1 MCVHQIHKVQWS
13 KPKSRKVS
21 RTIIQNTRN
30 MRIHKLIKNTALLA
44 MAFPL
49 ALFTSC
55 SDGHEDDI
63 TDSDGGT
70 EVTNDYT
77 ATTNVKNA
85 VITDEIEGKSVNKSI
100 TIYEDFN
107 HRYILH
113 LDEGDIEFVHYTRQ
127 DGSWYNNCNYHD
139 EYIDDVTDQSGIIN
153 CGKVSSIDEIETKSA
168 WYIYGSTLRL
178 PDDCHSS
185 ATVQPYN
192 GYSCAFITEDG
203 LINNMRIFVTEYTLD
218 SRGRL
223 ESINIEYQLF

>member
-1 MCVHQIHKVQWS
+1 
-13 KPKSRKVS
+13 
-21 RTIIQNTRN
+21 

-85 VITDEIEGKSVNKSI
+85 VITDEIEGTSVNKSI

-113 LDEGDIEFVHYTRQ
+113 LDEGDIEFVHYTRR
-127 DGSWYNNCNYHD
+127 DGSWYDNCERFQGQKY
-139 EYIDDVTDQSGIIN
+139 DDATNQSCIIN
-153 CGKVSSIDEIETKSA
+153 CGKVSSIDEIETKSG
-168 WYIYGSTLRL
+168 WNIYGSTLRL
-178 PDDCHSS
+178 PDNRYSS

>member
-1 MCVHQIHKVQWS
+1 
-13 KPKSRKVS
+13 
-21 RTIIQNTRN
+21 

-63 TDSDGGT
+63 TDSDGDT

-85 VITDEIEGKSVNKSI
+85 VITDEYEYIEGEPVHKSI

-107 HRYILH
+107 HRYILQ
-113 LDEGDIEFVHYTRQ
+113 LVDGDIEFVHYTRK
-127 DGSWYNNCNYHD
+127 DGSWYNNNRNKNGI
-139 EYIDDVTDQSGIIN
+139 YIDDYTDQSGIIN

>member
-1 MCVHQIHKVQWS
+1 
-13 KPKSRKVS
+13 
-21 RTIIQNTRN
+21 

-63 TDSDGGT
+63 TDSDGDT

-85 VITDEIEGKSVNKSI
+85 VITDEYNGLEFVHKSI

-107 HRYILH
+107 HRYILY
-113 LDEGDIEFVHYTRQ
+113 LDDGDIEFVHYTRR
-127 DGSWYNNCNYHD
+127 DGSWYNNCDSYGKD
-139 EYIDDVTDQSGIIN
+139 CDDFTNQSGIIN
-153 CGKVSSIDEIETKSA
+153 CGKVSSIDEIETKIA
-168 WYIYGSTLRL
+168 WHLYKDNLCI
-178 PDDCHSS
+178 DNACHSS

>member
-1 MCVHQIHKVQWS
+1 
-13 KPKSRKVS
+13 
-21 RTIIQNTRN
+21 
-30 MRIHKLIKNTALLA
+30 MRIHKLIRNTALLA

-63 TDSDGGT
+63 TDSGGGT

-85 VITDEIEGKSVNKSI
+85 VITDEYNGLEYVHKSI

-107 HRYILH
+107 HRYILQ
-113 LDEGDIEFVHYTRQ
+113 LDDGNIEFVHYTRR
-127 DGSWYNNCNYHD
+127 DGSWHNNCSDYYGKKD
-139 EYIDDVTDQSGIIN
+139 YDDVTNQSGIIN
-153 CGKVSSIDEIETKSA
+153 CGKVSSIEEIETKIA
-168 WYIYGSTLRL
+168 WYLNRDTHYI
-178 PDDCHSS
+178 DNACHSA

-203 LINNMRIFVTEYTLD
+203 LINNMRIFVTDYTLD

>member
-1 MCVHQIHKVQWS
+1 
-13 KPKSRKVS
+13 
-21 RTIIQNTRN
+21 
-30 MRIHKLIKNTALLA
+30 MRIHKLIRNTALLA

-85 VITDEIEGKSVNKSI
+85 VITDEYDYIEGSI

-107 HRYILH
+107 HRYILY
-113 LDEGDIEFVHYTRQ
+113 LDDGDIEFVHYTRR
-127 DGSWYNNCNYHD
+127 DGSWYNNCRNYNTD
-139 EYIDDVTDQSGIIN
+139 IDDSTNQSGIIN
-153 CGKVSSIDEIETKSA
+153 CGKVSSIDEIETKIA
-168 WYIYGSTLRL
+168 WYLYYDTHRIS
-178 PDDCHSS
+178 DDCHSS

-203 LINNMRIFVTEYTLD
+203 FINNMRIFVTEYTLD
-218 SRGRL
+218 SFGKL

>member
-1 MCVHQIHKVQWS
+1 
-13 KPKSRKVS
+13 
-21 RTIIQNTRN
+21 

-85 VITDEIEGKSVNKSI
+85 VITDEYNNEGESVQKSI

-107 HRYILH
+107 HRYILY
-113 LDEGDIEFVHYTRQ
+113 LDDGDIEFVHYTRI
-127 DGSWYNNCNYHD
+127 DGDWYNNCERFGH
-139 EYIDDVTDQSGIIN
+139 ERDDITDQSGIIN
-153 CGKVSSIDEIETKSA
+153 CGKVSSIDEIETKLE
-168 WYIYGSTLRL
+168 WYLYGNTYCIY
-178 PDDCHSS
+178 DACHSS

>member
-1 MCVHQIHKVQWS
+1 
-13 KPKSRKVS
+13 
-21 RTIIQNTRN
+21 

-85 VITDEIEGKSVNKSI
+85 VITDEYEYIEGSI

-107 HRYILH
+107 HRYILY
-113 LDEGDIEFVHYTRQ
+113 LDDGDIEFVHYTRK
-127 DGSWYNNCNYHD
+127 DGSWYNNCKSYTTD
-139 EYIDDVTDQSGIIN
+139 IDDRTNQSGIIN
-153 CGKVSSIDEIETKSA
+153 CGKVSSIEEIETKIA
-168 WYIYGSTLRL
+168 WYLYRDTHRIS
-178 PDDCHSS
+178 DDCHSS

-203 LINNMRIFVTEYTLD
+203 LINNMRIFVTDYTLD
-218 SRGRL
+218 SFGKL

>member
-1 MCVHQIHKVQWS
+1 
-13 KPKSRKVS
+13 
-21 RTIIQNTRN
+21 

-85 VITDEIEGKSVNKSI
+85 VITDEYEYIEGEPVDKSN

-107 HRYILH
+107 HLYILY
-113 LDEGDIEFVHYTRQ
+113 LDDGYIKFVHYTRR
-127 DGSWYNNCNYHD
+127 DGSWYNNCKSYYGTGYYD
-139 EYIDDVTDQSGIIN
+139 YTQQSGIIN
-153 CGKVSSIDEIETKSA
+153 CGKVSSIDEIETKLA
-168 WYIYGSTLRL
+168 WRLNGDTHCIYGKCYSA
-178 PDDCHSS
+178 

-203 LINNMRIFVTEYTLD
+203 LINNMRIFVTGYTLD

>member
-1 MCVHQIHKVQWS
+1 
-13 KPKSRKVS
+13 
-21 RTIIQNTRN
+21 

-85 VITDEIEGKSVNKSI
+85 VITDEIEGRSVNKSI

-113 LDEGDIEFVHYTRQ
+113 LDEGDIEFVHYTRK
-127 DGSWYNNCNYHD
+127 DGSWYNNCNYHGKL
-139 EYIDDVTDQSGIIN
+139 IDDVTDPAAKNAVTAFKDTWKTNQFADVACGNVADMVDFSVSGE
-153 CGKVSSIDEIETKSA
+153 KETILDIS
-168 WYIYGSTLRL
+168 
-178 PDDCHSS
+178 
-185 ATVQPYN
+185 
-192 GYSCAFITEDG
+192 
-203 LINNMRIFVTEYTLD
+203 EYM
-218 SRGRL
+218 
-223 ESINIEYQLF
+223 